1 MNLENLNLNIFN
13 ILIISGVIHGII
25 FSGVVFTQNQKIK
38 KSTIYLGL
46 TVLFL
51 SLSNLQY
58 WLIDTT
64 IINYHPY
71 LKYIFIPWQWLVLPM
86 FYLYVY
92 KITHENKISLIK
104 KALLIGP
111 FVLVLLIHITTIGY
125 KFFINNNYEIPSH
138 FEKGIYVYLEFL
150 SCIFNLIL
158 IFFSYRIVKNY
169 EEDKTYNVKWVKTE
183 TNWLKK
189 LIYIGIIVCSCWLL
203 AIIAVVIYNLNKTYL
218 FYPLWIGNSI
228 LVYWIGYVGLT
239 KSKQLK
245 ERILLRKK
253 RIKKNEL
260 IKKEIHSK
268 SKTFENLERE
278 IISSKLYLNPN
289 LSLDYLSKQLNL
301 SEGYLSQQINSNSGM
316 SFNDFI
322 NSLRVQ
328 SAKENLSNIEFD
340 NYTIV
345 AIGLE
350 SGFNSKS
357 SFYTAF
363 KKFTN
368 KTPTQYKKDV
378 RNL

>member
-25 FSGVVFTQNQKIK
+25 FGGVVFTQNQKIK

-46 TVLFL
+46 NVLFL